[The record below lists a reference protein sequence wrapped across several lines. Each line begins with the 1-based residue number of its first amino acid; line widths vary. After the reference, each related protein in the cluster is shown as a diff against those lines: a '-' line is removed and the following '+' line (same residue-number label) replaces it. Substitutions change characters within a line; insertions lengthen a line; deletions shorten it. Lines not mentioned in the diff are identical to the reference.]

1 MAKGKTEGAGVEVVA
16 TKDGF
21 YKAARIR
28 AGNTFIFTG
37 KTLGKWMKQV
47 GKAEV
52 KVEEPETT
60 DKPAE

>member
-1 MAKGKTEGAGVEVVA
+1 MAKGKTEGVEVVA

-21 YKAARIR
+21 YKGARIR
-28 AGNTFIFTG
+28 AGKTFVFTG

-52 KVEEPETT
+52 KVEEPEATE
-60 DKPAE
+60 KPAE